1 MATSAIRTRRWTRD
15 EYERLGELG
24 IFGPDEPI
32 ELIGGELIV
41 SEPKGSPHETA
52 VGLAEDALRAAFGSG
67 WVVRVGSPIALDD
80 ESEPEPDVAVVPGQR
95 RDYREAHPTRPVL
108 VVEVAETSLALDR
121 DHKGS
126 LYARAGVVDY
136 WIVDLVGRVLEVHRQ
151 PMPDPSAR
159 FGWRYGSVEVVGL
172 EAAVSLLAVPEGRI
186 AVADL
191 IP

>member
-172 EAAVSLLAVPEGRI
+172 EAAVSPLAVPEGRI

>member
-1 MATSAIRTRRWTRD
+1 MATSAIRTRRWTRY

-24 IFGPDEPI
+24 VFGPDEPI

-80 ESEPEPDVAVVPGQR
+80 ESEPEPDVAVVTGQR
-95 RDYREAHPTRPVL
+95 RDYREAHPSRPVL
-108 VVEVAETSLALDR
+108 VVGVAETSLALDR

-136 WIVDLVGRVLEVHRQ
+136 WIVDLVGRVLEIHRQ

-172 EAAVSLLAVPEGRI
+172 EAAVSPLALPEGYV

>member
-24 IFGPDEPI
+24 VFGPDEPI

-52 VGLAEDALRAAFGSG
+52 VGLAEDGLRAAFGSG

-95 RDYREAHPTRPVL
+95 RDYSAAHPSLPVL
-108 VVEVAETSLALDR
+108 IVEVAETSLAWDR

-126 LYARAGVVDY
+126 LYARAGVLDY
-136 WIVDLVGRVLEVHRQ
+136 WIVDLIGRALEVYRQ
-151 PMPDPSAR
+151 PAPDLSAR
-159 FGWRYGSVEVVGL
+159 FGWRYSSVDIVRPEATVFPLALPGAGISVVD
-172 EAAVSLLAVPEGRI
+172 LLP
-186 AVADL
+186 
-191 IP
+191 

>member
-24 IFGPDEPI
+24 VFGPDEPI
-32 ELIGGELIV
+32 ELVGGELIV

-95 RDYREAHPTRPVL
+95 RDYREAHPSRPVL

-172 EAAVSLLAVPEGRI
+172 EAAVSPLVVPESYV

>member
-1 MATSAIRTRRWTRD
+1 MATPTIRTRRWTRD

-24 IFGPDEPI
+24 VFGPDEPI

-41 SEPKGSPHETA
+41 SEPKRSPHETA
-52 VGLAEDALRAAFGSG
+52 VGLVEDALRAAFGSG

-95 RDYREAHPTRPVL
+95 RDYRETHPSRSVL
-108 VVEVAETSLALDR
+108 VVEVADTSLAFDR

-136 WIVDLVGRVLEVHRQ
+136 WIVDLIGGVLEVHRQ
-151 PMPDPSAR
+151 PVADASAR
-159 FGWRYGSVEVVGL
+159 FGWRYGSVDIVRP
-172 EAAVSLLAVPEGRI
+172 AATVSPLALPGAGVR
-186 AVADL
+186 VADL
-191 IP
+191 LP